1 MTFDGLL
8 ANLRYASTSW
18 WKVNKN
24 KISLN
29 LVVVFCLS
37 ITKGFMHP
45 KYLENVVKN
54 AENIE
59 NIGVFLNKL
68 VLFT

>member
-1 MTFDGLL
+1 
-8 ANLRYASTSW
+8 
-18 WKVNKN
+18 
-24 KISLN
+24 
-29 LVVVFCLS
+29 
-37 ITKGFMHP
+37 MHP